1 SPGDGSDWSAVTITK
16 FVTPRAESDRPT
28 IVIVALAP
36 VASVSKVS
44 DLRQSRRLEIV
55 NRSKRVNL
63 GAAQSGF
70 GLRTVPTDPGVG
82 LPSLAL
88 GYRDARQ
95 LHCVPRSRPNSPAPR
110 SAGPRSSFASLH
122 RSAQCGWRSCPSYT
136 PSPAI
141 PSISAQSRPACAH
154 DRPSGA
160 PPRSRIPC
168 AAPTLGTGCPSA
180 DATNRK
186 APCANTWG

>member
-36 VASVSKVS
+36 VASVSEVS

-55 NRSKRVNL
+55 TRSKRVNL

-70 GLRTVPTDPGVG
+70 RLRTVPTDPGVG

-88 GYRDARQ
+88 GYTDARQ
-95 LHCVPRSRPNSPAPR
+95 LHCAPRSRPNSPAPR

-122 RSAQCGWRSCPSYT
+122 RSAQCGSRSCLSYT
-136 PSPAI
+136 PSPAR
-141 PSISAQSRPACAH
+141 PSISAESRPACAH

-160 PPRSRIPC
+160 PPRSRIP
-168 AAPTLGTGCPSA
+168 
-180 DATNRK
+180 
-186 APCANTWG
+186 